1 MDVFITYQQ
10 DTVQLKNLLKVLPA
24 TGEPAKLNIRSA
36 PVSLEAIPDRDS
48 TRIVKD
54 TTPPP
59 PTFAQIKY
67 WRWLREQKML
77 IDTSRYI
84 QPRNEVKLV
93 SNVKVDE
100 KGLGLPMHEFGRIN
114 NDWITIILLL
124 ILVLFAS
131 IRNSYSKY
139 MTHLFQSVVNYSTSF
154 RMFREKN
161 YPVLH
166 GAYRLELYFY
176 ITISVF
182 LYQVFAYFQ
191 LSFFRHGILFFM
203 ICAAVVFAY
212 FFGKKMVYQLLG
224 SMFEGKQTTSELL
237 FNLDNFNRV
246 SGLFL
251 FPIIA
256 LITFYPF
263 ENLLFPVVL
272 GIITVAVFYLLLL
285 QRGILILLKKQFS
298 LFYLFLYL
306 CTLEFLPLL
315 LIFKVV
321 VE

>member
-1 MDVFITYQQ
+1 MDVFVTYQQ
-10 DTVQLKNLLKVLPA
+10 DTIQLKNLLKVLPE
-24 TGEPAKLNIRSA
+24 TGEPAKLNIRRA
-36 PVSLEAIPDRDS
+36 PVSLEAIPERDT

-59 PTFAQIKY
+59 PTFAQIRY

-77 IDTSRYI
+77 VDTSRYI
-84 QPRNEVKLV
+84 QPRNHVKLV
-93 SNVKVDE
+93 SNVKVDD
-100 KGLGLPMHEFGRIN
+100 KGLGLPMLEFGRIN
-114 NDWITIILLL
+114 NDWITIVLLL
-124 ILVLFAS
+124 ILILFAS

-139 MTHLFQSVVNYSTSF
+139 MSHLFQSVVNYSTSF

-161 YPVLH
+161 YPLLH

-176 ITISVF
+176 FTISVF

-191 LSFFRHGILFFM
+191 LEFFRHGILFFTL
-203 ICAAVVFAY
+203 CLGVVFAY
-212 FFGKKMVYQLLG
+212 FFGKKLIYLLLG
-224 SMFEGKQTTSELL
+224 SMFEGRQTTSEFL
-237 FNLDNFNRV
+237 FNMDNFNRV
-246 SGLFL
+246 AGLFL
-251 FPIIA
+251 FPIITLTA
-256 LITFYPF
+256 FYPF
-263 ENLLFPVVL
+263 GNPVFPVVL

-306 CTLEFLPLL
+306 CILEFLPLL
-315 LIFKVV
+315 LIYKVV